1 MDNSFSRNLDSYLIG
16 SRNVLLPPVR
26 QHRAG
31 TKRKDNRMDKGS
43 FHSTKGYP
51 CSSSST
57 TGIKAR
63 DKEDTCSAVT
73 CTKNHT

>member
-31 TKRKDNRMDKGS
+31 SERKDNRMDKSS
-43 FHSTKGYP
+43 FTGTKGYP

-63 DKEDTCSAVT
+63 DKEDTCSDFT
-73 CTKNHT
+73 CTESCT